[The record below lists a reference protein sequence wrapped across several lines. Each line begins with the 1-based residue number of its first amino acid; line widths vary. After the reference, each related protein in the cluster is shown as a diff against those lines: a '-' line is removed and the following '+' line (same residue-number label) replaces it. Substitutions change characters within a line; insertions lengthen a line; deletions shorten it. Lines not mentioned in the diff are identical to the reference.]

1 MIAVQALAHCPPET
15 AANLRY
21 VLCDVDDTLTLHG
34 RLHAATYQA
43 LEALS
48 EAGLIVIPITGGP
61 AGWCDLMARIWP
73 VDGVIGENGALHF
86 YIDRQAG
93 QLVRH
98 FWAPAAQRKRD
109 LDRLQQ
115 VARVI
120 VEQIPGCRV
129 SGDQGY
135 RETDLAIDY
144 AQDVTPLPRAD
155 VQRIVALFEQA
166 GAQARVSSIH
176 VNGWFGEYDKL
187 KMALRVLEQRYEV
200 DSVQARE
207 QVLFVGDAP
216 NDAPMFDF
224 FPLTVGVNNIR
235 PFLDRLPTP
244 PQWITA
250 GDGGLGFAELARFLI
265 AARGHRSSAD

>member
-1 MIAVQALAHCPPET
+1 MQALSHCPPST
-15 AANLRY
+15 ATDLRF

-34 RLHAATYQA
+34 RLYAETYQA

-48 EAGLIVIPITGGP
+48 GAGLTVIPITGGP

-86 YIDRQAG
+86 YNDRQAG
-93 QLVRH
+93 RLVRQY
-98 FWAPAAQRKRD
+98 WAPAAQRRRN
-109 LDRLQQ
+109 LDRLRDIAQG
-115 VARVI
+115 I
-120 VEQIPGCRV
+120 VEQVPGCRV

-144 AQDVTPLPRAD
+144 AQDVVALPRDD
-155 VQRIVALFEQA
+155 VQRIVELFRQA
-166 GAQARVSSIH
+166 GAEARVSSIH
-176 VNGWFGEYDKL
+176 VNGWFGDYDKL
-187 KMALRVLEQRYEV
+187 KMALRVLEQRYQV
-200 DSVQARE
+200 DSVKARE

-224 FPLTVGVNNIR
+224 FRHTVGVNNIR

-244 PQWITA
+244 PKWITC

-265 AARGHRSSAD
+265 EARADERSTN